1 MRVGEQ
7 KLLPQADVAVMLGC
21 TVRTLENWRAR
32 RTGPPFIR
40 LGNRVVYR
48 EAALEQWLVQ
58 QEETPVRS

>member
-1 MRVGEQ
+1 MKVGEQ
-7 KLLPQADVAVMLGC
+7 KLLPQADVASMLGC